1 MHTLGRPLAVLL
13 YESGPTF
20 GAPVYYAF
28 ETRREHEAPRGRA
41 GGRASESI
49 PKLVLQMHNTRGASK
64 VSLMRL
70 LFPAWIE

>member
-28 ETRREHEAPRGRA
+28 ETRREHEAPRF
-41 GGRASESI
+41 GRASESI